1 MIWVSGAIG
10 VGGSLDKVLE
20 LSSANGSAADP
31 GLDYCN
37 VSSCKI
43 SIFGQW
49 KVEMMSEKTSLPPAT
64 NCIRKTLTE
73 CMIKE

>member
-37 VSSCKI
+37 ASSCKI
-43 SIFGQW
+43 SIFSQW
-49 KVEMMSEKTSLPPAT
+49 KVAKMREKTVSCSSLPPFI
-64 NCIRKTLTE
+64 NCVRN
-73 CMIKE
+73 IK

>member
-49 KVEMMSEKTSLPPAT
+49 KVEMMSEKTVFAHHCHLPPT
-64 NCIRKTLTE
+64 VLGKH
-73 CMIKE
+73 

>member
-31 GLDYCN
+31 GLDYCIRVLAKLAYS
-37 VSSCKI
+37 VS
-43 SIFGQW
+43 G
-49 KVEMMSEKTSLPPAT
+49 
-64 NCIRKTLTE
+64 R
-73 CMIKE
+73 